1 MPVIRSSSSNVH
13 NRVVMN
19 NDAPYNRTEL
29 PTNRTV
35 TVSANNTRVYV
46 GNLSWES
53 TWQSLK
59 DHMST
64 AGSVVRADILTD
76 PVTKRSK
83 GYGLVEYESAQEATN
98 AINSLHSSML
108 DGRQIFVREDRESP
122 RAPAMHYNP
131 PPNSYNSMVPQPIMH
146 PHGYNTM
153 PQMMQPSM
161 PMSMALQHH
170 HHPIIPP
177 HIMHPPM
184 FNPPPM
190 FDNRI
195 AGMEPMVG
203 RKIYVGNL
211 SWEATWQDLKD
222 HCKRVGHVLRAE
234 IVMDATTNRSKGYGL
249 VEYATVDDAR
259 KAIMTLNNTEIK
271 GRAIF
276 VREDRVFLQEFD
288 ESARRVYVGNLSWNT
303 KWQDLKDCFK
313 QVGPVARAEIVMDE
327 VENKSKGYGIVE
339 FTCVEHARMAIER
352 FNNYMLDNRSLFV
365 REDRVVDNKR
375 KK

>member
-1 MPVIRSSSSNVH
+1 
-13 NRVVMN
+13 
-19 NDAPYNRTEL
+19 
-29 PTNRTV
+29 
-35 TVSANNTRVYV
+35 
-46 GNLSWES
+46 
-53 TWQSLK
+53 
-59 DHMST
+59 
-64 AGSVVRADILTD
+64 
-76 PVTKRSK
+76 
-83 GYGLVEYESAQEATN
+83 
-98 AINSLHSSML
+98 
-108 DGRQIFVREDRESP
+108 
-122 RAPAMHYNP
+122 
-131 PPNSYNSMVPQPIMH
+131 
-146 PHGYNTM
+146 
-153 PQMMQPSM
+153 
-161 PMSMALQHH
+161 
-170 HHPIIPP
+170 
-177 HIMHPPM
+177 M